1 MVLLLTHPQVQK
13 TNIEHKTNINMVIR
27 SPKIYTPGQIA
38 VSKPGE
44 CCTILKALVRG
55 NLEKE
60 QDN

>member
-1 MVLLLTHPQVQK
+1 
-13 TNIEHKTNINMVIR
+13 MVIR
-27 SPKIYTPGQIA
+27 SPKIYIPGQTA

-60 QDN
+60 QGN